1 MEINKSS
8 SFFKQLVTNPDL
20 VEHDVISEL
29 IAQYPYISA
38 FWFIKARN
46 SIIRKDQ
53 TAKFDFQQ
61 AALISPQSAL
71 LYLFVDADNPS
82 TQKLTNEE
90 LSSQKTELTAT
101 ELTKETDP
109 KAPSLYHDHTMPY
122 SFIWWLNKTRLDH
135 ADDYQPYVQNKSAL
149 KSSSYLDEKDP
160 LDQQMREHIFHI
172 QDPELK
178 LSGGNEGKTIPF
190 KVQKKENPIIDK
202 FISEDPQIKAPS
214 PEKVSLENKARKS
227 AVDESGFVSETL
239 AKIYTEQGLFHK
251 AIDTYKKLSLKFPE
265 KSLYFADLIKQ
276 LEKQNLKS

>member
-8 SFFKQLVTNPDL
+8 SFFKQLITNPNL
-20 VEHDVISEL
+20 VGHDAINEL

-38 FWFIKARN
+38 LWFIKAKN
-46 SIIRKDQ
+46 SVSRKDQ
-53 TAKFDFQQ
+53 KAKTYFQQ
-61 AALISPQSAL
+61 AALLSPQSTL
-71 LYLFVDADNPS
+71 LYRFVNDVNLYTEKPI
-82 TQKLTNEE
+82 NEE
-90 LSSQKTELTAT
+90 LPSQDINSTVVEPEGETA
-101 ELTKETDP
+101 P
-109 KAPSLYHDHTMPY
+109 KAPSLYHDHTMPF

-135 ADDYQPYVQNKSAL
+135 ADNYQPYIQDKTAP

-178 LSGGNEGKTIPF
+178 LSDGNEGKTVPF
-190 KVQKKENPIIDK
+190 KVHKKENPIIDK
-202 FISEDPQIKAPS
+202 FINEDPQIKAPS

-276 LEKQNLKS
+276 LEKQNLKP

>member
-8 SFFKQLVTNPDL
+8 SFFKQLITNPNL
-20 VEHDVISEL
+20 VDHDVISEL
-29 IAQYPYISA
+29 IAQYPYISV

-46 SIIRKDQ
+46 SVIGKDQ
-53 TAKFDFQQ
+53 NAKTYFQQ
-61 AALISPQSAL
+61 AALVSPQSAL
-71 LYLFVDADNPS
+71 LYRFVNDANLS
-82 TQKLTNEE
+82 TQKSTNEDLFLQETSSTVVE
-90 LSSQKTELTAT
+90 LEEEA
-101 ELTKETDP
+101 P
-109 KAPSLYHDHTMPY
+109 KAPSLYHDHTMPF

-135 ADDYQPYVQNKSAL
+135 ADNYQPYIQNKAAL
-149 KSSSYLDEKDP
+149 KSKSYLDEKDP

-172 QDPELK
+172 QDPEFK
-178 LSGGNEGKTIPF
+178 LSDGNEGKTIPF
-190 KVQKKENPIIDK
+190 KVHKKENPIIDK
-202 FISEDPQIKAPS
+202 FINEDPQIKAPS

-276 LEKQNLKS
+276 LEKQNLKP

>member
-8 SFFKQLVTNPDL
+8 SFFKQLVTHPDL
-20 VEHDVISEL
+20 VERDVISEL
-29 IAQYPYISA
+29 ITQYPYISA

-46 SIIRKDQ
+46 SIVRKDQ
-53 TAKFDFQQ
+53 NAKSDFQQ

-71 LYLFVDADNPS
+71 LYRFLNADSPS
-82 TQKLTNEE
+82 GQEPGNEE
-90 LSSQKTELTAT
+90 LSSKNTELAAT
-101 ELTKETDP
+101 EPIEETDS
-109 KAPSLYHDHTMPY
+109 KAPSLYHDDTMPY

-135 ADDYQPYVQNKSAL
+135 SNDYQPYIQHKSAF

-178 LSGGNEGKTIPF
+178 LSDGDKSKTIPF
-190 KVQKKENPIIDK
+190 KVHKKENPIIDK
-202 FISEDPQIKAPS
+202 FISEEPQIKAPS

-227 AVDESGFVSETL
+227 ALDESGFVSETL
-239 AKIYTEQGLFHK
+239 ARIYTEQGLFHK